1 MKRLF
6 FTLFSL
12 LSFGLFAQESI
23 VGDWLGSIEG
33 PQGSLRM
40 VLHVTEAEEG
50 GIKVVLDSP
59 DQGSYGNETDTAYFA
74 DGIFVFEAGAG
85 QVRYE
90 AGVSGEAMRG
100 TFKQGPY
107 ELALNFDKSD
117 APIGKDKRS
126 QDPSLPYDY
135 ESQEVEFRNKKNKI
149 TLAGTLTYPF
159 GAGPF
164 PTVILISGSGPQ
176 DRNSEIFNH
185 RPFWV
190 WSDYLTSKGFAV
202 LRYDDR
208 GVGDSG
214 GKFASATSSNFASD
228 VEAAIDYLKSRG
240 EVVDEDAIGL
250 MGHSEGG
257 LIAPIVAME
266 SKDVSFM
273 VLLAGPAALG
283 REVLLDQSKKI
294 YQHAGMTAEDIEENN
309 IMMNQLY
316 DLLDDGLD
324 EQALREQMN
333 SVIATAAEGE
343 PQEAV
348 EQMQQAIWNELNSV
362 WMREFILY
370 DPVPALEAVEV
381 PVLALYGE
389 KDFQVTPELNKPR
402 MEEALKKAPVNDY
415 QVMVMPNRNHLFQ
428 ICTTCAISEYGQ
440 IDETVNE
447 ETMKLVIKWI
457 RKHT

>member
-1 MKRLF
+1 MKKIA
-6 FTLFSL
+6 TSLFSL
-12 LSFGLFAQESI
+12 LCFGLFAQESI
-23 VGDWLGSIEG
+23 VGDWLGALEG

-40 VLHVTEAEEG
+40 VLHVTEAEAG
-50 GIKVVLDSP
+50 GINVVLDSP
-59 DQGSYGNETDTAYFA
+59 DQGSYGNETDTAYYA

-85 QVRYE
+85 QVLYE
-90 AGVSGEAMRG
+90 ASVSGDAMRG

-117 APIGKDKRS
+117 APIGKDRRS

-135 ESQEVEFRNKKNKI
+135 EAQEIEFRNKKNKI
-149 TLAGTLTYPF
+149 TLSGTLTYPF

-202 LRYDDR
+202 LRYDER

-214 GKFASATSSNFASD
+214 GKFATATSRNFASD
-228 VEAAIDYLKSRG
+228 VNAAIDYLKSRG
-240 EVVDEDAIGL
+240 DVVDKDAIGL

-257 LIAPIVAME
+257 MIAPMVAME
-266 SKDVSFM
+266 NKDVSFM
-273 VLLAGPAALG
+273 VLLAGPAAPG
-283 REVLLDQSKKI
+283 REILLDQSRKI
-294 YQHAGMTAEDIEENN
+294 FTQAGLAAQDIDENEQ
-309 IMMNQLY
+309 MMNALY

-324 EQALREQMN
+324 EDGLRAAFN
-333 SVIATAAEGE
+333 DVIMKYAEGE
-343 PQEAV
+343 SEEEIAQT
-348 EQMQQAIWNELNSV
+348 QQAIWSELNSP

-381 PVLALYGE
+381 PVLAIYGE
-389 KDFQVTPELNKPR
+389 KDVQVTPELNKPR
-402 MEEALKKAPVNDY
+402 MESALRKAPIKDF
-415 QVMVMPNRNHLFQ
+415 QVVVVPGQNHLFQ
-428 ICTTCAISEYGQ
+428 VCTTCTLNEYGQ
-440 IDETVNE
+440 LDETVNE
-447 ETMKLVIKWI
+447 ETMKLVMKWI